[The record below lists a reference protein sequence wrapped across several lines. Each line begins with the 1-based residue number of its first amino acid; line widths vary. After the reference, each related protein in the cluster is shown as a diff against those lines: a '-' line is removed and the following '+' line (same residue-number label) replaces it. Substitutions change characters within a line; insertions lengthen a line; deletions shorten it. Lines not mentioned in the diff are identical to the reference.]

1 MPTYPPL
8 QAEPADETG
17 WPVGFFGPSGPAA
30 AAGASGRA
38 NASLHVTYRESH
50 GAAWPHSG
58 LMGASGLLAFETPSR
73 ENYAPG
79 DLDGDK
85 RRSEEVALK
94 KLHYHELMLK
104 GVLYSDSCPLE
115 RRPAL

>member
-8 QAEPADETG
+8 RAEPADETG

-58 LMGASGLLAFETPSR
+58 LMGASGLLLIALLVVASL
-73 ENYAPG
+73 G
-79 DLDGDK
+79 DNRNGQVFKL
-85 RRSEEVALK
+85 SSHLK
-94 KLHYHELMLK
+94 SSSHVH
-104 GVLYSDSCPLE
+104 
-115 RRPAL
+115 A